1 MFCKIQSVHIS
12 GHMNKYMSLLELL
25 LRVTTVT
32 AVQHFR
38 EPKGQLSLS
47 FDAVIWE
54 PSGMHERA
62 SAGPTRVQARG
73 RARKA

>member
-25 LRVTTVT
+25 LRVPTVT

-38 EPKGQLSLS
+38 DQ
-47 FDAVIWE
+47 
-54 PSGMHERA
+54 RA
-62 SAGPTRVQARG
+62 AIFVLRRSDLGALWNA
-73 RARKA
+73 